1 MSSIQKI
8 NLLYIQGEKRPWE
21 NLTEEYQ
28 TFTLTRQEK
37 PENQIE
43 PRDSIEITSL
53 EKEPLSRQLI
63 NALFIAGFERPENEI
78 QRSEEMDIL
87 RTEKP

>member
-1 MSSIQKI
+1 MEKTDENVIEEMNGITILAHEKEPNSIQKI

-53 EKEPLSRQLI
+53 EKDPLSRQLI
-63 NALFIAGFERPENEI
+63 NDLFIA
-78 QRSEEMDIL
+78 
-87 RTEKP
+87 